1 MARHR
6 RTKIYTSGLL
16 IFIICATIMLNEK
29 MWYDSADGT
38 KQGGLK
44 KVKQMQGSST
54 NKTRKPLHNRGR
66 TPYLVWLVWLV
77 WLPLIPPI
85 IIARF
90 LSHAPLPNLIISLA
104 GIALFFGIYL
114 WASWRHIHRLVIDP
128 KPPADVTDWL
138 VTLMLTILSVVLTLV
153 NGKEWSI
160 LFYFTSGDAGARLPT
175 VRAIQVTGAL
185 LPLLVIVGLLLHLDW
200 LAIGQEVLF
209 IVVICGISLTI
220 IRAITT
226 SWELHDARE
235 ELARLAVTTERTR
248 IARDLH
254 DLLGHNLSLIIL
266 KSELAG
272 RLIDV
277 APERARVEIGDVE
290 QAARTTLQ
298 EVREVVASYRQ
309 PTLLNEL
316 HSARELLVAAD
327 IGYRFEGDGNA
338 EETLPTAIES
348 VLAWTVREG
357 VTNIIRHSRAHHCLI
372 RMTREQ
378 HSVQV
383 EVIDDGIGTSPS
395 EAQPQG
401 AVFPEGSGKG
411 GHGLHGLGERVNAL
425 GGRLKAGPN
434 AGGGFRLAVSVPL
447 AYKTGSPGTGTV

>member
-1 MARHR
+1 MVRR
-6 RTKIYTSGLL
+6 SRTKIYTSDPV
-16 IFIICATIMLNEK
+16 IFIICAIIM
-29 MWYDSADGT
+29 MWYDSAGGT

-44 KVKQMQGSST
+44 KVKQMQGSNT
-54 NKTRKPLHNRGR
+54 NKMHKPLHGKGR
-66 TPYLVWLVWLV
+66 SPYLVWLIWLV

-90 LSHAPLPNLIISLA
+90 LSHAPLPALIISLV
-104 GIALFFGIYL
+104 GIALFFGTYL
-114 WASWRHIHRLVIDP
+114 WISWRHIHRLVIDP
-128 KPPADVTDWL
+128 TPPADIADWL
-138 VTLMLTILSVVLTLV
+138 ATLMLTILSVAVTLFD
-153 NGKEWSI
+153 GKEWII

-209 IVVICGISLTI
+209 IVVICGISITI

-272 RLIDV
+272 RLISV

-290 QAARTTLQ
+290 QAARSTLQ

-316 HSARELLVAAD
+316 HSARELLAAAD
-327 IGYRFEGDGNA
+327 IGYRYDGGGND
-338 EETLPTAIES
+338 EVMLPTTIES

-372 RMTREQ
+372 RITRDQ
-378 HSVQV
+378 HNVQV
-383 EVIDDGIGTSPS
+383 EVIDDGIGASPPD
-395 EAQPQG
+395 AQPKG
-401 AVFPEGSGKG
+401 TALTEGQGKG
-411 GHGLHGLGERVNAL
+411 GHGLRGLGERVEAL
-425 GGRLKAGPN
+425 GGRLEAGPH
-434 AGGGFRLAVSVPL
+434 AGAGFRLAVSVSL
-447 AYKTGSPGTGTV
+447 AHKTGLPGTGAV